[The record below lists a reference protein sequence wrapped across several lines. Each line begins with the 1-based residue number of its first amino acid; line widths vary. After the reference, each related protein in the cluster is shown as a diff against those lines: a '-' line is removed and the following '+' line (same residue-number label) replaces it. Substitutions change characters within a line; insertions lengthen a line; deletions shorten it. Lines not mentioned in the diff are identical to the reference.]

1 MTINDILLSKSFFL
15 KWGKK
20 MYKKYVKRVIDI
32 FVAAIVLII
41 TLPIS
46 LIVAVIIKIDS
57 KGPAIFSQERTGYKG
72 KIFKVYKFR
81 TMKVE
86 THDKNGKELTH
97 DERCTKVGNVI
108 RKLSIDELPQ
118 LLNVLKGEM
127 SLIGPRPWIPE
138 YYKYF
143 STEQKHRCDVLP
155 GITGLAQA
163 MGRNSI
169 DIFQKI
175 NYDIQYTKNVT
186 FKMDVKII
194 IETIK
199 TVVSKTG
206 AEIKQEEIKDE
217 INMLKVQ

>member
-1 MTINDILLSKSFFL
+1 
-15 KWGKK
+15 
-20 MYKKYVKRVIDI
+20 MYRKYVKRILDFVIALV
-32 FVAAIVLII
+32 VAII
-41 TLPIS
+41 TLPIT
-46 LIVAVIIKIDS
+46 LIVAIIIKIDS
-57 KGPAIFSQERTGYKG
+57 KGPVIFKQERTGYKG
-72 KIFKVYKFR
+72 KNFNTYKFR

-86 THDKNGKELTH
+86 THDKAGRELTH
-97 DERCTKVGNVI
+97 DERCTKVGKVI

-118 LLNVLKGEM
+118 LLNILKGEM

-143 STEQKHRCDVLP
+143 SKEQKKRCDVLP

-175 NYDIQYTKNVT
+175 NYDIEYTKNVS
-186 FKMDVKII
+186 FKMDCKVIM
-194 IETIK
+194 ETIK

-206 AEIKQEEIKDE
+206 AEIKQEEIQDE
-217 INMLKVQ
+217 INMLKAQ

>member
-1 MTINDILLSKSFFL
+1 MYQKYIKRMLDIIISLVV
-15 KWGKK
+15 G
-20 MYKKYVKRVIDI
+20 
-32 FVAAIVLII
+32 IV
-41 TLPIS
+41 TLPIT
-46 LIVAVIIKIDS
+46 LIVAILIKLTS
-57 KGPAIFSQERTGYKG
+57 KGPVIFKQERTGYKG
-72 KIFKVYKFR
+72 KVFKAYKFR

-86 THDKNGKELTH
+86 REVDGRVLTH

-118 LLNVLKGEM
+118 LLNVIKGEM

-138 YYKYF
+138 YYMYF
-143 STEQKHRCDVLP
+143 SKEQKRRCDVLP

-175 NYDIQYTKNVT
+175 KYDIEYTENVS
-186 FKMDVKII
+186 FKMDCKII

-199 TVVSKTG
+199 TILAKTG
-206 AEIKQEEIKDE
+206 PEIKQEEIQNE
-217 INMLKVQ
+217 IDMLKAQ

>member
-1 MTINDILLSKSFFL
+1 
-15 KWGKK
+15 
-20 MYKKYVKRVIDI
+20 MYRKYVKRVLDFLIAL
-32 FVAAIVLII
+32 VVGII
-41 TLPIS
+41 TLPIT
-46 LIVAVIIKIDS
+46 LIVAVIIKLDS
-57 KGPAIFSQERTGYKG
+57 KGPIIFKQERTGYKG
-72 KIFKVYKFR
+72 KNFNAYKFR

-86 THDKNGKELTH
+86 THDKTGRELTH
-97 DERCTKVGNVI
+97 DERCTKVGKVI

-118 LLNVLKGEM
+118 LLNILKGEM

-143 STEQKHRCDVLP
+143 SKEQKKRCDVLP

-175 NYDIQYTKNVT
+175 NYDIEYTKNVT
-186 FKMDVKII
+186 FKMDCKVI

-199 TVVSKTG
+199 TVLSKTG
-206 AEIKQEEIKDE
+206 AEIKQEEIQDE
-217 INMLKVQ
+217 INMLKAQ

>member
-1 MTINDILLSKSFFL
+1 MYQKYIKRALDI
-15 KWGKK
+15 
-20 MYKKYVKRVIDI
+20 VIST
-32 FVAAIVLII
+32 IVLIV

-46 LIVAVIIKIDS
+46 IIVGIIIKIDS
-57 KGPAIFSQERTGYKG
+57 KGPIIFKQERTGYKG
-72 KIFKVYKFR
+72 KIFLTYKFR

-86 THDKNGKELTH
+86 THDGDRILTH

-118 LLNVLKGEM
+118 LLNVLKGQM
-127 SLIGPRPWIPE
+127 SLVGPRPWIPE

-143 STEQKHRCDVLP
+143 SKEQKKRCDVLP

-175 NYDIQYTKNVT
+175 NYDIEYTKNVS

-199 TVVSKTG
+199 TVFAKTG
-206 AEIKQEEIKDE
+206 AEIKQEGIQDE
-217 INMLKVQ
+217 IEMLKVQ